1 MCQYTNNPLNL
12 YSYKPNWVGEPFFD
26 ESQMWQQSIT
36 SNTYSFY
43 GKVRSILKNA
53 IKVEVL
59 AISSKKDIELIDKL
73 VIVKKPQQV
82 EQYDELFFTN
92 EEIYYIG

>member
-1 MCQYTNNPLNL
+1 M
-12 YSYKPNWVGEPFFD
+12 
-26 ESQMWQQSIT
+26 
-36 SNTYSFY
+36 
-43 GKVRSILKNA
+43 
-53 IKVEVL
+53 EVL